1 MGKITELKKAK
12 NSSKTQS
19 DIIPE
24 EERGTLSATEETLS
38 GFDPVAAHAQS
49 SVGTSVEIPVVSLD
63 EAGLPVHRELNQ
75 EEMSYYRGLIEA
87 ILFTATEPLTA
98 GGVARKCEL
107 DRVNTR
113 ILLDTLADDFAE
125 RDSGILLREIA
136 GGYQFLT
143 SERYS
148 ARLRELLV
156 DPTKRDK
163 LTRSVME
170 TLSIIAYRQ
179 PITLPEIEDLRGSQ
193 SRAHIGLL
201 MQKKLI
207 KPQGYKPVP
216 GRPVLYVTTRQF
228 LQRFVLN
235 SLSELPPLEEI
246 KELKFDEL
254 D

>member
-1 MGKITELKKAK
+1 MGKVTDIKKARSAEK
-12 NSSKTQS
+12 NT
-19 DIIPE
+19 E
-24 EERGTLSATEETLS
+24 EIFETLSAAEESLS
-38 GFDPVAAHAQS
+38 GFQNEPEILSDADSVPV
-49 SVGTSVEIPVVSLD
+49 PVLSID
-63 EAGLPVHRELNQ
+63 EAGLPVHRELTK
-75 EEMSYYRGLIEA
+75 EEMDYYRGLIEA
-87 ILFTATEPLTA
+87 ILFTASEPLTA
-98 GGVARKCEL
+98 GAVARKCEL

-113 ILLDTLADDFAE
+113 ILLDSLVDDFAE

-148 ARLRELLV
+148 TRLRELLA
-156 DPTKRDK
+156 DPARRDK
-163 LTRSVME
+163 LSRSVME
-170 TLSIIAYRQ
+170 TLSIIAYKQ
-179 PITLPEIEDLRGSQ
+179 PITLPEIEELRGSQ
-193 SRAHIGLL
+193 SRAHIGILI
-201 MQKKLI
+201 QKKLI
-207 KPQGYKPVP
+207 KPQGFKPVP